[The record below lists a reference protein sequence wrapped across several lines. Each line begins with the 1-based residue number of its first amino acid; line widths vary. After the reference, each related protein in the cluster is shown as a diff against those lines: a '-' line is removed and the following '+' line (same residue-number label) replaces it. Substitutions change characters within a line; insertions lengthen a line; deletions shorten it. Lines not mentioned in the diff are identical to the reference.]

1 MKTHF
6 IPKSANSKT
15 GPIPVTYS
23 SRATCPPTCP
33 LKGAGCYADD
43 YYTSMTWN
51 KVTAGTMG
59 TDWPEFTDK
68 IRAIKPGQLW
78 RHNVAGDLPGADG
91 AIDAEKL
98 ALLVDANAGKRGF
111 TYTHYPDNAEN
122 ITAIRHANKHGF
134 TINLSGNDLDHAV
147 NLTRHGLPVVAI
159 VPMDYPTETTEY
171 KGYKVITCPATYRDE
186 VTCATCKLCS
196 VSARDSIVAFP
207 AHGSRKRIVNELAI
221 IARG

>member
-6 IPKSANSKT
+6 IPKSANVKT

-51 KVTAGTMG
+51 KVTAGTIG
-59 TDWPEFTDK
+59 ADWSEFTDK

-78 RHNVAGDLPGADG
+78 RHNVAGDLPGNDG
-91 AIDAEKL
+91 AIDTEKL
-98 ALLVDANAGKRGF
+98 ALLVDANSGKRGF

-122 ITAIRHANKHGF
+122 ITAIRHANGNGF

-159 VPMDYPTETTEY
+159 VPIDYPKETTDY
-171 KGYKVITCPATYRDE
+171 KGHKVITCPATYRDE

-196 VSARDSIVAFP
+196 VSARDSIVVFP